1 MQKSSINFSSP
12 NQLRFKKLFKRKV
25 FLSNELKK
33 SLLISFT
40 EAKNCGVYVNLDL
53 FLYGLLSQSN
63 ALSSRLLLMTLAQF
77 QNNTKVTTNFIC
89 DRLYQRISLNIKRKA
104 DNAEDY
110 CLNLSEENQQTP
122 WLTTE
127 VKDLL
132 KQGTINAIKTKDKIT
147 IVTTKDI
154 FLELLNKEYI
164 RDFLRQTL
172 N

>member
-1 MQKSSINFSSP
+1 MQKSSINFSSTH
-12 NQLRFKKLFKRKV
+12 QSRFKKLFKRKI

-40 EAKNCGVYVNLDL
+40 EAKNYGIYVNLDL

-63 ALSSRLLLMTLAQF
+63 ALSSRLLLMTLSQF
-77 QNNTKVTTNFIC
+77 QNNTKVTTNVIC
-89 DRLYQRISLNIKRKA
+89 NRLYERINLNIQKKTY
-104 DNAEDY
+104 NVTEFS
-110 CLNLSEENQQTP
+110 LNLSEENHQTP

-127 VKDLL
+127 VRDLL
-132 KQGTINAIKTKDKIT
+132 KQAVINSIKTKDKIT
-147 IVTTKDI
+147 VVTTKDI

-164 RDFLRQTL
+164 RDSLRQII